1 MLRTEGASVGASEAS
16 HSLRPGG
23 ADDEHRIPV
32 KAAKTLELTIPPSVL
47 LRADRVIG

>member
-1 MLRTEGASVGASEAS
+1 MLARPRPPTLSA
-16 HSLRPGG
+16 PGG

-32 KAAKTLELTIPPSVL
+32 MAAKTLELTIPPSVL